1 MLLGQKSIAGR
12 NARHLV
18 TLVLGLVGYGLLV
31 WSYWQGYQELENT
44 TTQRAL
50 GHLHAEYDAWADWQ
64 GLLADQVYE
73 DRLQRPEVTAIMA
86 EATKASAP
94 EKRARL
100 RAQLFAALEGLYPRL
115 QDKGVRQF
123 HFHLPGAVSFLRF
136 HRPERFGDSLW
147 DVRASLR
154 VVNEQKAPVAGFEEG
169 RLFNGFRHVYPLF
182 HGGKFVGSVEV
193 SFSFRAVLIH
203 HSELDHGLY
212 RLLVDRDLI
221 RKKGWERAA
230 SQNYRPSDLNPQFDV
245 DRYADLVSL
254 PGLTPPGYAW
264 LLENLADFDASLRP
278 EVTPRMADWEAFAVT
293 LHQPRPL
300 VVAFLPIQTIAGD
313 WGGYIVRYEEAPAM
327 GREWAY
333 LWFKILF
340 TGLLL
345 LVAIVLVVNLDRR
358 ETRRAREREALLV
371 SLHERE
377 QSLKEAQRL
386 AHVGNWECLLPSM
399 EVRWSD
405 EIYRIFG
412 FEPGEVEPTY
422 ELFLDA
428 VHPAD
433 RERIQAAVERAMREG
448 TAYNI
453 EHRIFRKDGKL
464 RFIQSRGRAEP
475 REAPERL
482 YGTVQDVTAH
492 RRADEERRQAA
503 AIIES
508 THEGIMVTDE
518 QGIILRVN
526 PAFTELTGYLPD
538 EVIGRPAVNLCVEQP
553 GEPRC
558 EEVWKELEREGA
570 WEGETWQQRRDG
582 EAVPMRLSLTSLTS
596 EWDATRYVGVLTDIS
611 LFKEREAAMWK
622 RAHHDA
628 LTGLSNRVLFQERM
642 ARAIKEARRHGDLL
656 GLLYIDLDEFKPV
669 NDTWGHDAGDHLL
682 CEVANRMQSIMRET
696 DTVSRLGGDEFAVLV
711 ARPTSRADIDTVVD
725 KLRAELDRPAVWRG
739 HELRIKPSIGVAIY
753 PDDGEAAEVL
763 LKAADHA
770 MYAEKRRHK
779 EGGESTKA
787 EGAEEDVA
795 GRRSSPG

>member
-1 MLLGQKSIAGR
+1 MGQKSIVRR
-12 NARHLV
+12 NTRHLI
-18 TLVLGLVGYGLLV
+18 TLVLGVVGYGLLV

-73 DRLQRPEVTAIMA
+73 DRLQRPDVTAIMA

-94 EKRARL
+94 ERRAVL
-100 RAQLFAALEGLYPRL
+100 RDRLFASLEDLYPRL
-115 QDKGVRQF
+115 KDKGVRQF

-154 VVNEQKAPVAGFEEG
+154 FVNEQKTPIAGFEEG

-182 HGGKFVGSVEV
+182 HRGEFVGSVEV
-193 SFSFRAVLIH
+193 SFSFRAVLLH

-212 RLLVDRDLI
+212 RLLVDRDLV
-221 RKKGWERAA
+221 RKKGWEGAISRNYLAA
-230 SQNYRPSDLNPQFDV
+230 NLNPKFHV
-245 DRYADLVSL
+245 DRYADLVAN
-254 PGLTPPGYAW
+254 PGLTPPGYGW
-264 LLENLADFDASLRP
+264 LLESLPDFDESLRTR
-278 EVTPRMADWEAFAVT
+278 VAAQMAEWDAFAVT
-293 LHQPRPL
+293 LHQRRPL

-313 WGGYIVRYEEAPAM
+313 WGAYIVRYEEAPAM
-327 GREWAY
+327 GREWQY

-377 QSLKEAQRL
+377 QSLSEAQRL
-386 AHVGNWECLLPSM
+386 ANVGNWECLLPSM

-405 EIYRIFG
+405 EIFRIFG
-412 FEPGEVEPTY
+412 YEPGEVEPTY
-422 ELFLDA
+422 KLFLDA

-433 RERIQAAVERAMREG
+433 RERIQAAVEQAMREG
-448 TAYNI
+448 TAYNV
-453 EHRIFRKDGKL
+453 EHRIYRKDGKL

-475 REAPERL
+475 REAPRRL
-482 YGTVQDVTAH
+482 YGTVQDVTAR

-518 QGIILRVN
+518 DGLILRVN
-526 PAFTELTGYLPD
+526 PAFTELMGYSPD
-538 EVIGRPAVNLCVEQP
+538 EVIGRPAVNLCVDQP

-558 EEVWKELEREGA
+558 EEAWKELEREGA
-570 WEGETWQQRRDG
+570 WEGETWQKRRDG
-582 EAVPMRLSLTSLTS
+582 ERIPMRLSLTSLTS
-596 EWDATRYVGVLTDIS
+596 EWGATRYVGMMTDIT

-628 LTGLSNRVLFQERM
+628 LTGLSNRVLLQERM
-642 ARAIKEARRHGDLL
+642 SRAIKEARRHGDLL
-656 GLLYIDLDEFKPV
+656 GLLYIDLDDFKPV
-669 NDTWGHDAGDHLL
+669 NDVWGHDAGDHLL

-696 DTVSRLGGDEFAVLV
+696 DTVSRLGGDEFAVLI
-711 ARPTSRADIDTVVD
+711 ARPTSRSDLDAVVD
-725 KLRAELDRPAVWRG
+725 KLRVELDRPVVWRG
-739 HELRIKPSIGVAIY
+739 HELRIKPSIGMAIY

-763 LKAADHA
+763 LKAADRA
-770 MYAEKRRHK
+770 MYEEKRRRK
-779 EGGESTKA
+779 EANAARKLHDQG
-787 EGAEEDVA
+787 V
-795 GRRSSPG
+795 